1 MKFPHRRRFLHLAAG
16 AAALPAYIVPY
27 LQRAAAQ
34 SPPTG
39 MLEVPARM
47 LPVPDTV
54 SPQMQALI
62 ARPVNPRHSL
72 SPQTAAEW
80 KSIVDQAART
90 VLAGLPRLRETF
102 GVSVEPMTIAVT
114 CH

>member
-1 MKFPHRRRFLHLAAG
+1 MKLPRRRFLHLAAG
-16 AAALPAYIVPY
+16 AAALPACIVPY

-34 SPPTG
+34 SAPTG

-72 SPQTAAEW
+72 SPQTAAARASRSTW
-80 KSIVDQAART
+80 RAPGAGSATRSART
-90 VLAGLPRLRETF
+90 GAWPSPART
-102 GVSVEPMTIAVT
+102 EPERCA
-114 CH
+114 

>member
-1 MKFPHRRRFLHLAAG
+1 MKLPRRNFLHLAAG
-16 AAALPAYIVPY
+16 AAALPAYIVPH

-34 SPPTG
+34 SAPTG
-39 MLEVPARM
+39 VLEVPARM

-72 SPQTAAEW
+72 S
-80 KSIVDQAART
+80 
-90 VLAGLPRLRETF
+90 LPKPPPSGR
-102 GVSVEPMTIAVT
+102 G
-114 CH
+114 